1 MPPLKLFTTAEAAIA
16 RTLEVVELHS
26 PTISPVHHEAATE
39 EPISSRSSYYVPSPV
54 REAVDMDM
62 IMSQDYDDTK
72 SLATTTKSKRSI
84 ISKLKPSRNKPAP
97 SQTGSDSHG
106 KSDRLRSFT
115 KFKGFF
121 AGPELSLAANA
132 RKAAEERKLGERSMH
147 DGRTWLML

>member
-1 MPPLKLFTTAEAAIA
+1 MPPLKLFITEAAIA
-16 RTLEVVELHS
+16 QTLEVVELHS
-26 PTISPVHHEAATE
+26 PTTSPVHREAATE
-39 EPISSRSSYYVPSPV
+39 QPISSRSSYYVPSPV

-62 IMSQDYDDTK
+62 ITSQDYDDAK
-72 SLATTTKSKRSI
+72 SLAITKSKRSI
-84 ISKLKPSRNKPAP
+84 ISKLKPSRNKPAS

-106 KSDRLRSFT
+106 RSDRLRSFT

-132 RKAAEERKLGERSMH
+132 RKAAEEKKLGERSMH

>member
-1 MPPLKLFTTAEAAIA
+1 MPPLKLFTEAAIA

-26 PTISPVHHEAATE
+26 PTTSPVHREAATE
-39 EPISSRSSYYVPSPV
+39 QPISSRSSYYVPSPV

-62 IMSQDYDDTK
+62 ITSQDYDDAK
-72 SLATTTKSKRSI
+72 SLATTKSKRSI
-84 ISKLKPSRNKPAP
+84 ISKLKPSSNKPAP